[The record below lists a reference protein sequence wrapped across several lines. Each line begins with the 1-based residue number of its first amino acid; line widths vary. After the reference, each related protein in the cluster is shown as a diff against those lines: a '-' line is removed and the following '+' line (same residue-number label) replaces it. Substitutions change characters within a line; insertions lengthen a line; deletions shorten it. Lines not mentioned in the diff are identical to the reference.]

1 MAKTYRL
8 ILFDCVNTLYLP
20 DASCRPLLVIDGVPS
35 PSTAPLLLERLAE
48 RLPGLDALTVHR
60 AQRRSWRWAEEQ
72 RGAAHREIAADA
84 RFRYALAAL
93 GLPADDAALVA
104 ELMAVH
110 YRAVV
115 GTFALPREHVR
126 LLDELGRHYRL
137 ALFSN
142 FDHAPPLRERLER
155 DGLLERLHPVVI
167 SAEIGW
173 RKPGRA
179 AFDRALELAGAA
191 PEEILFVGDS
201 YGDDVAGARAAGI
214 DCAWLNPAA
223 DPLPEGPPPAFEL
236 RALTDL
242 RRVLGRAHLAAD
254 LPADGAE
261 RTIP

>member
-1 MAKTYRL
+1 MAKPYRL

-20 DASCRPLLVIDGVPS
+20 DASCRPLLVIDGVAS

-48 RLPGLDALTVHR
+48 RVPGLDALTVHR

-72 RGAAHREIAADA
+72 RGSAHREIPAQL
-84 RFRYALAAL
+84 RFQHALAAL

-115 GTFALPREHVR
+115 GTFALPEAHVL
-126 LLDELGRHYRL
+126 LLDELGRHHRL

-142 FDHAPPLRERLER
+142 FDHAPPLRERLAR

-167 SAEIGW
+167 SADIGW

-179 AFDRALELAGAA
+179 AFERALELTGEA
-191 PEEILFVGDS
+191 PGEILFVGDS
-201 YGDDVAGARAAGI
+201 YGDDVVGARAAGI
-214 DCAWLNPAA
+214 DCAWINPAA
-223 DPLPEGPPPAFEL
+223 APRPEGPPPTYEL
-236 RALTDL
+236 RALADL
-242 RRVLGRAHLAAD
+242 RALLGRADPSAA
-254 LPADGAE
+254 AAE
-261 RTIP
+261 RRTP